1 MPQPDTSDSLPAG
14 PASATNAIAS
24 RIERR
29 FREGPFARA
38 TRYGLR
44 RDLDVPFAPPEAK
57 ISLTMRPLEQSD
69 LVTLFPAEST
79 GRDAAEFGEA
89 TARLALAEKAPGR
102 GLVAVDQTTGSP
114 CYVQWLLGPQDNDI
128 VRRIGGF
135 PELGPDEALL
145 EGAYTPPAHRGLK
158 IMPAA
163 MAVFAERARDLGAC
177 YVITFVD
184 VGNVPSLKGC
194 QRAGFHPDLL
204 HRYLQVGFGTIRR
217 NRFEKLPED
226 DPRRS
231 AAF

>member
-1 MPQPDTSDSLPAG
+1 MPQPHASDSASTG
-14 PASATNAIAS
+14 PASATNALVS

-29 FREGPFARA
+29 LREGPFARA

-44 RDLDVPFAPPEAK
+44 RDLDVPFDPPEAK
-57 ISLTMRPLEQSD
+57 IPLTMRPLEQAD
-69 LVTLFPAEST
+69 MMALFPAEST

-89 TARLALAEKAPGR
+89 ASRLGLAEKAPDR
-102 GLVAVDQTTGSP
+102 GLVAVDPATGSP

-135 PELGPDEALL
+135 PELAPDEALL
-145 EGAYTPPAHRGLK
+145 EGAYTPPAYRGLK

-163 MAVFAERARDLGAC
+163 MAAFAERARELGAR

-194 QRAGFHPDLL
+194 QRAGFYPDLL

-226 DPRRS
+226 DPRRA